1 MKPYSPPRTTVALYL
16 VGVLGT
22 FLIVA
27 GLIGIMYYY
36 TQPAPID
43 QARADERRKNL
54 ADLNAQNK
62 DQLEHYAYIDPAKG
76 IVRLPIARAM
86 ELTVTEWQNA
96 SAGRSNLLSRLDKAL
111 AQPPPKP
118 NPYE

>member
-1 MKPYSPPRTTVALYL
+1 MKPYQPPRTTVTVYV

-27 GLIGIMYYY
+27 GLIGIMFYY
-36 TQPAPID
+36 TLPAPVD
-43 QARADERRKNL
+43 QARVKERLKNL

-62 DQLEHYAYIDPAKG
+62 EQLEHYAYIDRAKG
-76 IVRLPIARAM
+76 ILRLPITRAM
-86 ELTVTEWQNA
+86 ELTAMECQNPT
-96 SAGRSNLLSRLDKAL
+96 AGRTNLLGRLDKAL
-111 AQPPPKP
+111 KQLPPAP

>member
-1 MKPYSPPRTTVALYL
+1 MNPYRPPWTTVALYL

-36 TQPAPID
+36 TLPAPVD
-43 QARADERRKNL
+43 QARVTERLKNL

-62 DQLEHYAYIDPAKG
+62 EQLEHYAYIDRAKG
-76 IVRLPIARAM
+76 TIRLSIARAM
-86 ELTVTEWQNA
+86 ELTVVEWQNPA
-96 SAGRSNLLSRLDKAL
+96 AGYTNLLGRLDKAL
-111 AQPPPKP
+111 TPPPPAP
-118 NPYE
+118 NP